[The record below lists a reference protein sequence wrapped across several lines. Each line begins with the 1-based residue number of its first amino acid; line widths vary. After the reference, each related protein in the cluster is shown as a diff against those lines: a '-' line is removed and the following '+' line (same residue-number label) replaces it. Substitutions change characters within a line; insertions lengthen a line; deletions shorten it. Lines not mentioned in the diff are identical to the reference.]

1 MTQITWKES
10 CGCVSVRLLGHA
22 DFARQGERDLVCAG
36 ISMLVCTL
44 SACLETQEA
53 RGLVRLQHRKVAP
66 GDVAFQIAILT
77 RAEEVRA
84 MLDTILTGFQLLQ
97 ERYPENVAIEMKG

>member
-10 CGCVSVRLLGHA
+10 CGCVSIRLQGHA

-53 RGLVRLQHRKVAP
+53 RGLVRLQRRKVMP

-77 RAEEVRA
+77 HAEEVRA
-84 MLDTILTGFQLLQ
+84 MFGTILTGFHLLQ
-97 ERYPENVAIEMKG
+97 ERYPENVVVEMNA

>member
-10 CGCVSVRLLGHA
+10 CGCVSVRLQGHA

-53 RGLVRLQHRKVAP
+53 RGLVRLQCRKVAP

-97 ERYPENVAIEMKG
+97 ERYPENVDVKMNA

>member
-22 DFARQGERDLVCAG
+22 DFAQQGESDIVCAG

-44 SACLETQEA
+44 SACLEQQEE
-53 RGLVRLQHRKVAP
+53 RGVVRLLCRKIEP
-66 GDVAFQIAILT
+66 GDVEFRIEILSRT
-77 RAEEVRA
+77 KEVRA
-84 MLDTILTGFQLLQ
+84 MLETIRTGFLLLANT
-97 ERYPENVAIEMKG
+97 YPENVRMHIE